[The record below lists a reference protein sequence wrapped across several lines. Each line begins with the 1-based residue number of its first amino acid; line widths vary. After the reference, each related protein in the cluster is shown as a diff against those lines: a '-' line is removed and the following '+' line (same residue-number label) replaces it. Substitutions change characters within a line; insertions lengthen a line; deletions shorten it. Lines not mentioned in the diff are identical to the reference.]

1 MRIARWLLTA
11 LTMLPLMELAVFV
24 AVAMA
29 IGFGPAFGLILLGS
43 IAGMMLLRHS
53 GGSHISRLRVA
64 VSGGNF
70 SALQADA
77 AGGFILLAGVLLLI
91 PGFITDVI
99 GLAILVPP
107 LRRALFG
114 LAGLRREAARAPDGV
129 VDLEPEQWRRVP
141 DPELPDR
148 RQERD
153 GRQGR

>member
-1 MRIARWLLTA
+1 MQIARWRLKFLL
-11 LTMLPLMELAVFV
+11 LLPLMELAVV
-24 AVAMA
+24 IAVAIA

-43 IAGMMLLRHS
+43 IAGAMLLRHA

-91 PGFITDVI
+91 PGFITALL
-99 GLAILVPP
+99 GLALLVPP

-114 LAGLRREAARAPDGV
+114 LAGLRRDA
-129 VDLEPEQWRRVP
+129 
-141 DPELPDR
+141 
-148 RQERD
+148 
-153 GRQGR
+153 